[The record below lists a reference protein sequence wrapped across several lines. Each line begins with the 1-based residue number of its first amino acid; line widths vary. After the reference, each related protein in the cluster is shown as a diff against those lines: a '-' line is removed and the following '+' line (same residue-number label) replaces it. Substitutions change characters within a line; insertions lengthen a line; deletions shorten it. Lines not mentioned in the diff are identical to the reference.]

1 MFDWDE
7 DNIEHIAR
15 HGVETWEAEEAAM
28 DSGRVPFPAHGG
40 RVGVVG
46 ATEDGRVLVVILDR
60 KGGTR
65 RIITARDAGKN
76 EKRSYRRRNR

>member
-7 DNIEHIAR
+7 GNIEHIAR

-28 DSGRVPFPAHGG
+28 ESGRVPFPAHGG
-40 RVGVVG
+40 RVGVIG
-46 ATEDGRVLVVILDR
+46 ATEDGRVLVVVMER
-60 KGGTR
+60 GGGTMR
-65 RIITARDAGKN
+65 VITARDASGN